1 MHIVYAGIRK
11 TAWIFLVV
19 PVLACVLQMSAVMA
33 FASASMETDRRT
45 GVEIATAGN
54 VSADRIMIE
63 TATVS
68 DAEKLTKPQEE
79 ASEESERD
87 LTEEPLLD
95 DLSPI
100 ASVSNAEY
108 QPALCAPQISVVVPT
123 QMLFVIEPD
132 GSCTAVSGSLENH
145 GESTVLLTSV
155 TFAWQTEGS
164 KDADDMFTEWEGRKP
179 CLRLTLRN
187 DISCVF
193 GQEQTAA
200 GEAGMTWNLEAEQL
214 LLEPGE
220 ELEVSWELE
229 LGGNCLAGIFD
240 AGEEAVVAIVTYTV
254 RSLETS

>member
-1 MHIVYAGIRK
+1 MYAGIRK
-11 TAWIFLVV
+11 TARIFLLV
-19 PVLACVLQMSAVMA
+19 PVLACILQMSAVMA
-33 FASASMETDRRT
+33 FASASLETDRRT

-54 VSADRIMIE
+54 ASADRTIVE

-68 DAEKLTKPQEE
+68 DAEKLTKPREE

-87 LTEEPLLD
+87 LTEEALLD

-123 QMLFVIEPD
+123 QMLFVIEAD
-132 GSCTAVSGSLENH
+132 GSCTAVSGGLENH

-155 TFAWQTEGS
+155 TFAWQTEDS
-164 KDADDMFTEWEGRKP
+164 KDADDIFTEWESRKP
-179 CLRLTLRN
+179 SLRLTLGN

-200 GEAGMTWNLEAEQL
+200 GMTWELEAEQL

-220 ELEVSWELE
+220 ELELSWELE
-229 LGGNCLAGIFD
+229 LGGNCLAGTLD

>member
-11 TAWIFLVV
+11 TAWIFLLV
-19 PVLACVLQMSAVMA
+19 PVLACILQMSAVMA
-33 FASASMETDRRT
+33 FASASLETDRRT

-54 VSADRIMIE
+54 ASADRIMIE

-87 LTEEPLLD
+87 LAEEPLLD

-108 QPALCAPQISVVVPT
+108 QPALCAPQISMVVPT

-155 TFAWQTEGS
+155 TFAWQTAGTR
-164 KDADDMFTEWEGRKP
+164 DADDIFTEWEGKKP
-179 CLRLTLRN
+179 CLRLTE
-187 DISCVF
+187 
-193 GQEQTAA
+193 EQ
-200 GEAGMTWNLEAEQL
+200 
-214 LLEPGE
+214 
-220 ELEVSWELE
+220 V
-229 LGGNCLAGIFD
+229 
-240 AGEEAVVAIVTYTV
+240 
-254 RSLETS
+254 

>member
-1 MHIVYAGIRK
+1 M
-11 TAWIFLVV
+11 
-19 PVLACVLQMSAVMA
+19 
-33 FASASMETDRRT
+33 
-45 GVEIATAGN
+45 EIATAGN
-54 VSADRIMIE
+54 ASADRTIVE

-68 DAEKLTKPQEE
+68 DAEKLTKPREE

-155 TFAWQTEGS
+155 TFAWQTEES
-164 KDADDMFTEWEGRKP
+164 KDADDIFTEWESRKP
-179 CLRLTLRN
+179 SLRLTLGN

-200 GEAGMTWNLEAEQL
+200 GEAGMTWELEAEQL

-220 ELEVSWELE
+220 ELELSWELE
-229 LGGNCLAGIFD
+229 LGRNCLAGTLD

>member
-11 TAWIFLVV
+11 TAWIFLLV
-19 PVLACVLQMSAVMA
+19 PVLACILQMSAVMA
-33 FASASMETDRRT
+33 FASASLETDRRT

-54 VSADRIMIE
+54 ASADRTIVE

-68 DAEKLTKPQEE
+68 DAEKLTEPREE

-108 QPALCAPQISVVVPT
+108 QPALCAPQISV
-123 QMLFVIEPD
+123 D

-155 TFAWQTEGS
+155 TFAWQTEDS
-164 KDADDMFTEWEGRKP
+164 KDADDIFTEWEGRKP
-179 CLRLTLRN
+179 SLRLTLGN

-200 GEAGMTWNLEAEQL
+200 GEAGMTWELEAEQL

-220 ELEVSWELE
+220 ELELSWELE
-229 LGGNCLAGIFD
+229 LGGNCLAGTLD

>member
-1 MHIVYAGIRK
+1 M
-11 TAWIFLVV
+11 
-19 PVLACVLQMSAVMA
+19 
-33 FASASMETDRRT
+33 
-45 GVEIATAGN
+45 EIATAGN
-54 VSADRIMIE
+54 ASADRTIVE

-68 DAEKLTKPQEE
+68 DAENPTKLQEE
-79 ASEESERD
+79 ASEEPERD

-108 QPALCAPQISVVVPT
+108 QPAFCAPQISVVVPT

-155 TFAWQTEGS
+155 TFAWQTAGS
-164 KDADDMFTEWEGRKP
+164 KDADDIFTEWEGKKP
-179 CLRLTLRN
+179 CLRLTLGN

-214 LLEPGE
+214 LLEVGE
-220 ELEVSWELE
+220 ELELSWELE
-229 LGGNCLAGIFD
+229 LGGNCLAGTFD
-240 AGEEAVVAIVTYTV
+240 AEEEAVVAIVTYTV

>member
-11 TAWIFLVV
+11 TAWIFLLV
-19 PVLACVLQMSAVMA
+19 PVLACILQMSAVMA
-33 FASASMETDRRT
+33 FASASLETDRRT

-54 VSADRIMIE
+54 ASADRTIVE

-68 DAEKLTKPQEE
+68 DAEKLTEPREE

-123 QMLFVIEPD
+123 QMLFVIEAD

-155 TFAWQTEGS
+155 TFAWQTEDS
-164 KDADDMFTEWEGRKP
+164 KDADDIFTEWEGRKP
-179 CLRLTLRN
+179 SLRLTLGN

-193 GQEQTAA
+193 GQEAS
-200 GEAGMTWNLEAEQL
+200 EAGMTWELEAEQL

-220 ELEVSWELE
+220 ELELSWELE
-229 LGGNCLAGIFD
+229 LGGNCLAGTLD

>member
-1 MHIVYAGIRK
+1 M
-11 TAWIFLVV
+11 
-19 PVLACVLQMSAVMA
+19 
-33 FASASMETDRRT
+33 
-45 GVEIATAGN
+45 EIATAGN
-54 VSADRIMIE
+54 ASADRTIVEI
-63 TATVS
+63 ATVS
-68 DAEKLTKPQEE
+68 DAENPTEPREE
-79 ASEESERD
+79 ASEEPERD

-155 TFAWQTEGS
+155 TFAWQTEDS
-164 KDADDMFTEWEGRKP
+164 KDADDIFTEWESRKP
-179 CLRLTLRN
+179 SLRLTLGN

-200 GEAGMTWNLEAEQL
+200 GEAGMTWELEVEQL
-214 LLEPGE
+214 LLEAGE
-220 ELEVSWELE
+220 ELELSWELE
-229 LGGNCLAGIFD
+229 LGGNYLAGTLD
-240 AGEEAVVAIVTYTV
+240 DGEEAVVAIVTYTV

>member
-11 TAWIFLVV
+11 TACI
-19 PVLACVLQMSAVMA
+19 LQMSAVMA

-45 GVEIATAGN
+45 GVKIATAGN

-108 QPALCAPQISVVVPT
+108 QPVPCAPQISVVVPT

-132 GSCTAVSGSLENH
+132 GSCTAVSGNLENH

-164 KDADDMFTEWEGRKP
+164 KDADDIFTEWEGRKP
-179 CLRLTLRN
+179 CLRLTLGN

-200 GEAGMTWNLEAEQL
+200 GEAGMTWELEAEQL
-214 LLEPGE
+214 LLEAGE
-220 ELEVSWELE
+220 GLELSWELE
-229 LGGNCLAGIFD
+229 LGGNCLAGTLD

>member
-1 MHIVYAGIRK
+1 MVYAGIRK
-11 TAWIFLVV
+11 TAWIFLLV
-19 PVLACVLQMSAVMA
+19 PVLACILQMSVVMV
-33 FASASMETDRRT
+33 FASASLETDSRT
-45 GVEIATAGN
+45 GMEIATAGN
-54 VSADRIMIE
+54 ASAYRTMIE

-68 DAEKLTKPQEE
+68 DAENPTKPQEE
-79 ASEESERD
+79 ASEDSERD
-87 LTEEPLLD
+87 LAEEPLLD

-108 QPALCAPQISVVVPT
+108 QPAFCAPQISVVVPT

-164 KDADDMFTEWEGRKP
+164 KDADDIFTEWEGKKP
-179 CLRLTLRN
+179 CLRLTLGN
-187 DISCVF
+187 DISGVF
-193 GQEQTAA
+193 GQEQTAT
-200 GEAGMTWNLEAEQL
+200 GEAGMTWELEAEQL
-214 LLEPGE
+214 LLEAGE
-220 ELEVSWELE
+220 ELELSWELE
-229 LGGNCLAGIFD
+229 LGGNCLAGTFD